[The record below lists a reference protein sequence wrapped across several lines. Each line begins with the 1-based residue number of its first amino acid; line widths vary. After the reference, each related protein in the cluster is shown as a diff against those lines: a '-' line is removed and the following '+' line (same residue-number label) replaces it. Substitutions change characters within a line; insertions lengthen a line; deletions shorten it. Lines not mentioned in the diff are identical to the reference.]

1 MPRVLIAGLAGGLTF
16 NVVILLTFRW
26 IGFGWNG
33 GGFLLTS
40 PIQSHKL
47 IAVWTQI
54 EPLPLVVAN
63 PAPMFVVFLLF
74 GLVHAG
80 LYGWLAPAW
89 PAGVL
94 PRALRF
100 AGLNFVLG
108 YLFFEVFTPINMLGE
123 PLVLVLAELG
133 FWAVIALAEAC
144 VIAALMERSAS
155 SRAQA

>member
-54 EPLPLVVAN
+54 EPLPLVVVVQRYPRLPQDVQVAKDGP
-63 PAPMFVVFLLF
+63 PADA
-74 GLVHAG
+74 AG
-80 LYGWLAPAW
+80 LGQ
-89 PAGVL
+89 
-94 PRALRF
+94 
-100 AGLNFVLG
+100 
-108 YLFFEVFTPINMLGE
+108 
-123 PLVLVLAELG
+123 PLD
-133 FWAVIALAEAC
+133 VIARPRLEQADHFQQP
-144 VIAALMERSAS
+144 VK
-155 SRAQA
+155 SR